1 MANALQGRIAI
12 VTGAASGVG
21 EATARRFAREG
32 ASVVVAD
39 MNAQGITRVVDAI
52 ESDGGRAMGFTVD
65 VSQRDQI
72 AACYSATMKTF
83 GAIDVLINN
92 AGMSSSHG
100 SDSKVDN
107 WDVGIA
113 NSLSSAYWMSKA
125 AIPMMQHRGGAIV
138 NVASLA
144 GNTMGTPVSWYCT
157 AKAGLV
163 GLSRSFA
170 TTYGPLGIRTNAMA
184 LGSVDTPRLRAILE
198 VVPELEKK
206 HDQRSP
212 LRRAGQPSEVAAVA
226 LFLASSE
233 SSYVNGQLL
242 IADGGFSIGH

>member
-1 MANALQGRIAI
+1 MDNALQGKIAI

-21 EATARRFAREG
+21 EATAMRFAREG
-32 ASVVVAD
+32 AFVVVAD
-39 MNAQGITRVVDAI
+39 MNATGISRVVEAI
-52 ESDGGRAMGFTVD
+52 ESEGGRTMGFTVD
-65 VSQRDQI
+65 VSQREQI
-72 AACYSATMKTF
+72 AACYAATMETF
-83 GAIDVLINN
+83 GAVDVLINN

-100 SDSKVDN
+100 SDPKADD
-107 WDVGIA
+107 WDAGIA

-125 AIPMMQHRGGAIV
+125 AIPMMQDRGGAIV

-163 GLSRSFA
+163 GLTRSFA

-184 LGSVDTPRLRAILE
+184 LGSVNTPRLRAILD
-198 VVPELEKK
+198 VAPELETK

-212 LRRAGQPSEVAAVA
+212 LGRAGEPSEIAAVA

-242 IADGGFSIGH
+242 IADGGFSLGH